1 MGELQVRYVLQSTL
15 VQIHTTTRL
24 DTNGEAAFEPD
35 SNPLNV
41 PVVQVSLFDTEDP
54 NQHYRLGQAVSR
66 LREENILIIV
76 SGMAVHNLRDLRFTF
91 GNPRPMP
98 YAVSFD
104 EALKDAATKAPAER
118 EQALT
123 DLLKRP
129 DARQAHPTFD
139 HLLPIHVGAG
149 AADED
154 VGKRIW
160 TLPEG
165 SMSWA
170 QFRFGEL
177 NNASTSL

>member
-1 MGELQVRYVLQSTL
+1 
-15 VQIHTTTRL
+15 
-24 DTNGEAAFEPD
+24 
-35 SNPLNV
+35 LNV

-66 LREENILIIV
+66 LREDNILIIV

-104 EALKDAATKAPAER
+104 EALKDAATSAPAER
-118 EQALT
+118 EKALA

-149 AADED
+149 AAHED